1 MAELA
6 RRSPTMVAGGAFV
19 VTVALAAANGG
30 YSPSAWNWTTLLLVW
45 VLAVAL
51 VLRERIALSR
61 FEMATLAC
69 LAAFVL
75 LTGLSIAW
83 SHDSPQSILELQR
96 GFLYLIGLA
105 TVLASVRMRSIPHL
119 LGGLLAGIAVVATYS
134 LLARPF
140 PAGGEELDPI
150 FSSRLSDPIGYW
162 NALGAFAG
170 MGVLLALG
178 FAAHGR
184 GIVSRAASATT
195 LPILLTTLYLTFSRG
210 AWIALAIGLV
220 AAITLGSKRLSL
232 ITALLALAPAS
243 IAAVLISSQSD
254 ALTTPGASQQA
265 IAAAGRDLAPTIL
278 LLVAVSMGAAVAL
291 TLADRRFEFSA
302 AARRGYAVGLAIA
315 ALACLAVVFTRLG
328 GPLELAEK
336 AYVSFAGNAPEEER
350 LALGSSLNQRLFTL
364 QSRGRVVVWEAAL
377 DQRKVSPWFGSGA
390 GSFEQYW
397 LRTRQ
402 APTQSRDAHSLYLET
417 LAELGW
423 IGAASI
429 LVTLALPIV
438 AAIWARQQ
446 GLVAAAFGAYATF
459 MVHAGVDW
467 DWELPAVALV
477 GLVIG
482 ASLLR
487 LASRQGRRRKTL
499 PPRVRNAAIPLLVA
513 AFVASALLLLGN
525 RALAAA
531 ESAADAGDWTEAEQ
545 QATTATRWLPWA
557 GQAWQQLG
565 RAQLGL
571 GEAVEARESLLEG
584 ARKDPSDWRIHYDLG
599 VASGGAERERA
610 YEEAREL
617 NRLAPDI
624 QALSKPAPTQE
635 SAQRAE

>member
-1 MAELA
+1 MRAHPASLQAAGLRLPRANQAMAELA

-302 AARRGYAVGLAIA
+302 AARRGYAVGLAIV

-336 AYVSFAGNAPEEER
+336 AYVSFAGNAGREAR
-350 LALGSSLNQRLFTL
+350 LGKQPQPTPLHASEPWARGGVGSGFGPAEGESLVWVRSGQLRAVLAAHAAGTHTVPRRAQPLSRDARGARLDRGGLDTRNASPPDRRCHLGTPTGARCRRVRRVRDIHGPRGRRLGL
-364 QSRGRVVVWEAAL
+364 GASRGR
-377 DQRKVSPWFGSGA
+377 
-390 GSFEQYW
+390 
-397 LRTRQ
+397 
-402 APTQSRDAHSLYLET
+402 
-417 LAELGW
+417 
-423 IGAASI
+423 
-429 LVTLALPIV
+429 
-438 AAIWARQQ
+438 
-446 GLVAAAFGAYATF
+446 
-459 MVHAGVDW
+459 
-467 DWELPAVALV
+467 
-477 GLVIG
+477 
-482 ASLLR
+482 
-487 LASRQGRRRKTL
+487 
-499 PPRVRNAAIPLLVA
+499 
-513 AFVASALLLLGN
+513 
-525 RALAAA
+525 
-531 ESAADAGDWTEAEQ
+531 
-545 QATTATRWLPWA
+545 
-557 GQAWQQLG
+557 
-565 RAQLGL
+565 
-571 GEAVEARESLLEG
+571 
-584 ARKDPSDWRIHYDLG
+584 
-599 VASGGAERERA
+599 SGGFGHWRVTPPA
-610 YEEAREL
+610 
-617 NRLAPDI
+617 RLAPG
-624 QALSKPAPTQE
+624 PP
-635 SAQRAE
+635 

>member
-6 RRSPTMVAGGAFV
+6 RRSPTLVAAGAFV
-19 VTVALAAANGG
+19 VTVGLAAANGG
-30 YSPSAWNWTTLLLVW
+30 YSPSAWNWTTLVLVW
-45 VLAVAL
+45 VLAMAL
-51 VLRERIALSR
+51 VLRERVALSR
-61 FEMATLAC
+61 LEMATFAC

-75 LTGLSIAW
+75 LTSLSIAW
-83 SHDSPQSILELQR
+83 SRDAPQSVLELQR
-96 GFLYLIGLA
+96 AFLYLIGLA

-150 FSSRLSDPIGYW
+150 FSSRLSEPIGYW

-184 GIVSRAASATT
+184 SIVSRAASAAT
-195 LPILLTTLYLTFSRG
+195 LPVLLTTLYLTFSRG

-220 AAITLGSKRLSL
+220 AAIALGSKRLRL

-243 IAAVLISSQSD
+243 VAAVWISSQSD
-254 ALTTPGASQQA
+254 ALTTPGAPQEA
-265 IAAAGRDLAPTIL
+265 IAAAGRDLSPTIV
-278 LLVAVSMGAAVAL
+278 LLVGVSIGAALAL
-291 TLADRRFEFSA
+291 CLADRRLEFSTA
-302 AARRGYAVGLAIA
+302 LRRGYAVGLAIV
-315 ALACLAVVFTRLG
+315 ALACLAVVFARFG

-350 LALGSSLNQRLFTL
+350 LAPESSLNRRLFTL
-364 QSRGRVVVWEAAL
+364 QSRGRVMVWEAAL
-377 DQRKVSPWFGSGA
+377 DQRKLSPWVGSGA

-397 LRTRQ
+397 VRTRHVP
-402 APTQSRDAHSLYLET
+402 AQSRDAHSLYLET

-423 IGAASI
+423 LGAALI
-429 LVTLALPIV
+429 IVTLALPTV
-438 AAIWARQQ
+438 AAIRARQQ
-446 GLVAAAFGAYATF
+446 GLVAAAFGAYVVF

-477 GLVIG
+477 GVVIG

-487 LASRQGRRRKTL
+487 LASRQGRPRKTL
-499 PPRVRNAAIPLLVA
+499 PSRVRIAAIPLLIA
-513 AFVASALLLLGN
+513 AFAASALLLVGN

-531 ESAADAGDWTEAEQ
+531 EAAADAGDWTEAKR
-545 QATTATRWLPWA
+545 QATTATRWLPWM

-571 GEAVEARESLLEG
+571 GEAVEARGSLREA

-599 VASGGAERERA
+599 VASGGAERKRA
-610 YEEAREL
+610 YEEARTL

-624 QALSKPAPTQE
+624 QALSEAPPPRKGTG
-635 SAQRAE
+635 SAQ

>member
-302 AARRGYAVGLAIA
+302 ASRIRRRPSNRRARLPRGLHPLGRPPRTRRESIRVVRGQRPGGRA
-315 ALACLAVVFTRLG
+315 ARLG
-328 GPLELAEK
+328 KQPQPTPLHASEPWARGGVGSGFGPAEGESLVWVWSGQLRAVLA
-336 AYVSFAGNAPEEER
+336 AHAAGTHTVPRRAQPLSRDARGARLDRGGLDTRNAGPPDRHCHLGTPTGARCRRVRRVRDIHGPRGRR
-350 LALGSSLNQRLFTL
+350 LGLGA
-364 QSRGRVVVWEAAL
+364 SRGR
-377 DQRKVSPWFGSGA
+377 
-390 GSFEQYW
+390 
-397 LRTRQ
+397 
-402 APTQSRDAHSLYLET
+402 
-417 LAELGW
+417 
-423 IGAASI
+423 
-429 LVTLALPIV
+429 
-438 AAIWARQQ
+438 
-446 GLVAAAFGAYATF
+446 
-459 MVHAGVDW
+459 
-467 DWELPAVALV
+467 
-477 GLVIG
+477 
-482 ASLLR
+482 
-487 LASRQGRRRKTL
+487 
-499 PPRVRNAAIPLLVA
+499 
-513 AFVASALLLLGN
+513 
-525 RALAAA
+525 
-531 ESAADAGDWTEAEQ
+531 
-545 QATTATRWLPWA
+545 
-557 GQAWQQLG
+557 
-565 RAQLGL
+565 
-571 GEAVEARESLLEG
+571 
-584 ARKDPSDWRIHYDLG
+584 
-599 VASGGAERERA
+599 SGGFGHWRVTPPA
-610 YEEAREL
+610 
-617 NRLAPDI
+617 RLAPG
-624 QALSKPAPTQE
+624 PP
-635 SAQRAE
+635 